1 MVDDCV
7 TDGERIA
14 TLLRA
19 EIDGRETAGLDR
31 LSVVAGEDREPSAP
45 DDGPAVVDDDGR
57 VLATLE
63 PTSDGLVLGVRAGES
78 TVQAHADDE
87 FLKMDVTDEQVQVTV
102 PTAAAVKRAVDLLVN
117 VATER

>member
-1 MVDDCV
+1 MVENRV

-31 LSVVAGEDREPSAP
+31 LSILEGADRAELSVDEDS
-45 DDGPAVVDDDGR
+45 AVVDDDGR

-63 PTSDGLVLGVRAGES
+63 PTSDGLFLHVRASES
-78 TVQAHADDE
+78 AVQGHADDE
-87 FLKMDVTDEQVQVTV
+87 FLKVEEADDQFLVTV
-102 PTAAAVKRAVDLLVN
+102 PTAAAVKRAVDLLAAASEN
-117 VATER
+117 